1 MHRGINMADS
11 IERCSISVYSSTCCD
26 FSPLHPSETNL
37 TRLKDCKRGIVSHL
51 IKNGVRSGVKGEAD
65 VFSEADLICKRV
77 GLFTVEE
84 TFTVCPY
91 HRDFLGIHW
100 RPKTSCQYPNHKGT
114 AKPYRSF
121 NSRMCKRMIS
131 EFGILVPV
139 GSGICRKCHG
149 DYLNFPSSIG
159 EVEVP
164 IEDNREH
171 TTDSL
176 KNQKSSCTDAP
187 LNETNDEAWTCRL
200 RTRQTDTSIYEDLV
214 PSDSQSSAVCSQ
226 SSNWSQ
232 EEEALPLQEIQLADV
247 NAAINI
253 ISQGQ
258 ISPLRSRLGT
268 DLVDVKERTLRYYKR
283 KAEETCTALLDA
295 IAPHQGQR
303 LKRIVL
309 PSSES
314 SDDDLFN
321 VVGEMYHNIKDAN
334 LKCQL
339 LSLIVHRCSYAE
351 LLTKFPEITKH
362 QIDKARRHAFVYGP
376 GSDVQL
382 KASSQHRERIN
393 YAKLQH
399 AVEFFSD
406 PSFNEISSY
415 TTRNLKL
422 DSGNTLLIPDIVR
435 TMIHSNLIKL
445 YNAYCTSIN
454 FEPLSESTLYEVLNA
469 CSASKRKCL
478 KGLDNIAVDGSS
490 AFDSLSSLVDKLDEP
505 QQWKKKNEGEAV

>member
-1 MHRGINMADS
+1 MS
-11 IERCSISVYSSTCCD
+11 ILCHALLTTCI
-26 FSPLHPSETNL
+26 L
-37 TRLKDCKRGIVSHL
+37 IVF
-51 IKNGVRSGVKGEAD
+51 V
-65 VFSEADLICKRV
+65 
-77 GLFTVEE
+77 
-84 TFTVCPY
+84 
-91 HRDFLGIHW
+91 
-100 RPKTSCQYPNHKGT
+100 
-114 AKPYRSF
+114 
-121 NSRMCKRMIS
+121 
-131 EFGILVPV
+131 
-139 GSGICRKCHG
+139 
-149 DYLNFPSSIG
+149 
-159 EVEVP
+159 
-164 IEDNREH
+164 
-171 TTDSL
+171 
-176 KNQKSSCTDAP
+176 
-187 LNETNDEAWTCRL
+187 
-200 RTRQTDTSIYEDLV
+200 
-214 PSDSQSSAVCSQ
+214 
-226 SSNWSQ
+226 
-232 EEEALPLQEIQLADV
+232 
-247 NAAINI
+247 I
-253 ISQGQ
+253 I
-258 ISPLRSRLGT
+258 
-268 DLVDVKERTLRYYKR
+268 RYYKR

-339 LSLIVHRCSYAE
+339 LSLIVHRCSKAE

-422 DSGNTLLIPDIVR
+422 DSGNTLVIPDIVR

-454 FEPLSESTLYEVLNA
+454 FEPLRSRLYM
-469 CSASKRKCL
+469 KC
-478 KGLDNIAVDGSS
+478 
-490 AFDSLSSLVDKLDEP
+490 
-505 QQWKKKNEGEAV
+505 